1 MTTNLQRRS
10 APAVAAPRRA
20 IRAVPRPVGFFNCRP
35 DRPLGHEMRGK
46 MALAQSLAELL
57 DVAYLG
63 DLDASRLGREAVLVV
78 PSDTLDSVAQARGLG
93 ITRPEHLFG
102 GVVPRPFIATKVI
115 THPLVHRTAQAPSGW
130 SHAFAD
136 AVCTVVLP
144 GHSAFSAADA
154 IAAGERLLGDGAV
167 RVKEAGGVG
176 GIGQHVA
183 HDAAELRACVEALDP
198 QVLGRDGLVIE
209 RNLNQVETYSVGQV
223 RVGPWCASY
232 CGTQRLTRNNHGV
245 EVYGGSQLTVVR
257 GDYDV
262 LLGLALEPA
271 QRLTVEQALCYHER
285 ALACFAGL
293 MASRCNYDVACGI
306 DDGGQARSGVLE
318 QSWRIGGASGAEIMA
333 LHAFRADPR
342 LRVVRVSTHEVYG
355 DAAPVPA
362 GARIHFDGLD
372 DARLGRLTKYAKVEH
387 DANP

>member
-1 MTTNLQRRS
+1 MMTNLQRRS
-10 APAVAAPRRA
+10 APAEAVPRRA
-20 IRAVPRPVGFFNCRP
+20 ARAVPRPVGFFNCRP
-35 DRPLGHEMRGK
+35 ERPTGHELSGK

-63 DLDASRLGREAVLVV
+63 DLDAARLGREAVLVV
-78 PSDTLDSVAQARGLG
+78 PSDTLGSVAQARGLG

-102 GVVPRPFIATKVI
+102 GVVPRPFVATKVI
-115 THPLVHRTAQAPSGW
+115 THPLVQRTAQAPAGW

-136 AVCTVVLP
+136 AVRAVVLP
-144 GHSAFSAADA
+144 GFSAFSAADA
-154 IAAGERLLGDGAV
+154 IVAGERLLGDGAV
-167 RVKEAGGVG
+167 RVKEASGVG
-176 GIGQHVA
+176 GIGQHVVR
-183 HDAAELRACVEALDP
+183 DAAELRACVEALNP
-198 QVLGRDGLVIE
+198 QALGRDGLVIE
-209 RNLNQVETYSVGQV
+209 RNLNGVATCSVGQV
-223 RVGPWCASY
+223 RVGPWVASY
-232 CGTQRLTRNNHGV
+232 CGTQRLVRNNHGA

-257 GDYDV
+257 GGYDV

-271 QRLTVEQALCYHER
+271 QRLTVEQALCYHQR

-306 DDGGQARSGVLE
+306 DDAGQQRSGVLE

-342 LRVVRVSTHEVYG
+342 LCVVRVSTHEVYG

-362 GARIHFDGLD
+362 GARVYFDGLD